1 MHVNKGDLVQLISG
15 SEKGKQGKVIVVDT
29 KHNRVKVEGLR
40 IVTRHVK
47 PSQDRQGQIVKRE
60 AYIPACKVLPVD
72 PSTGK
77 PTRVAHRIIDGK
89 KVRVAVKSGTVLPN
103 NAYTKA

>member
-15 SEKGKQGKVIVVDT
+15 AEKGKQGKVIVVDT

-40 IVTRHVK
+40 MITRHVK
-47 PSQDRQGQIVKRE
+47 PTQDRQGQIVKRE
-60 AYIPACKVLPVD
+60 GYINASKVLPVD

-77 PTRVAHRIIDGK
+77 PTRVAHRLIDGK
-89 KVRVAVKSGTVLPN
+89 MVRVAAKSGVVLGLN
-103 NAYTKA
+103 NTK